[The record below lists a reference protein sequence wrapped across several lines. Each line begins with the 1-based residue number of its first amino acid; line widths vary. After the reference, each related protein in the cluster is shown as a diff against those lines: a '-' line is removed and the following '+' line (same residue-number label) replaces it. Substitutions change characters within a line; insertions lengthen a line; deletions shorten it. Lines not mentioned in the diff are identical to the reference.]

1 MKTYRNHRCS
11 KQHRT
16 PATFLRCALPTLAW
30 CQGVGD
36 YAVVAWCRV
45 PTVTLWPTPT
55 LADSALRE
63 LDALRCGGRCTGRH
77 EVIKIDIGEEVN
89 AWPIGPPTAGARP
102 HDDGTARPSK

>member
-16 PATFLRCALPTLAW
+16 PTTFIKCALPTLSWVA
-30 CQGVGD
+30 GVGD

-55 LADSALRE
+55 LAESSLRE
-63 LDALRCGGRCTGRH
+63 LNALRCGGRCTGRH
-77 EVIKIDIGEEVN
+77 EVIQISIGKESVC
-89 AWPIGPPTAGARP
+89 T
-102 HDDGTARPSK
+102 